1 MQVPYRYCGTK
12 DRLRVSEHLTK
23 VLGYFIYQ
31 DGFGAGGDSSP
42 NLHCAAQAL
51 PAKKGAGSHSHRTLL
66 SIGVSV
72 FTDLPSPSRVWGC
85 TGRLLVSWLV
95 ALWRSPLVCALCS
108 AMSIIIGKRGL
119 KLPVDSIISLS
130 SREYSISMRKSF
142 TIFECAGCHFSVVP
156 QVKLAPM
163 LFVDFS
169 HSIKKWVFNGSH

>member
-1 MQVPYRYCGTK
+1 MCKYCGTK
-12 DRLRVSEHLTK
+12 DRLLVSEHLTK

-42 NLHCAAQAL
+42 HLNSAAQAL

-72 FTDLPSPSRVWGC
+72 FTDLPSPSRVCVGMRRAVVC
-85 TGRLLVSWLV
+85 VVACCPV
-95 ALWRSPLVCALCS
+95 ALNSG
-108 AMSIIIGKRGL
+108 IGTVFGYVNNYQKRDL
-119 KLPVDSIISLS
+119 KLPVDSIILLS
-130 SREYSISMRKSF
+130 CREYSISMRKSF
-142 TIFECAGCHFSVVP
+142 TIFECVGCHFSVVP

-163 LFVDFS
+163 LFVNFS